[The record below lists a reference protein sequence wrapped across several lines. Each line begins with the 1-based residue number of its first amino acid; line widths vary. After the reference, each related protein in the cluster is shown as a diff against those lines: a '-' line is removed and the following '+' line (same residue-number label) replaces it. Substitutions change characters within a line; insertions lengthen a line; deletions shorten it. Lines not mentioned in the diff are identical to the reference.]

1 MKLFKSILVATTAIA
16 LSACSTTYTTEKTE
30 NETISALAM
39 DQKNLYVMGTQHDY
53 QFPTENTQRIQNLV
67 KSPYAKKMSYVAISG
82 EVHNQKEVKAAL
94 TLVAS
99 PMNFTKTQQEDLV
112 QNYGFRVI
120 SDIPKTS
127 VYYQNPTLAKSL
139 KKSPSLLKY
148 DQRLS
153 DGKMVQIKNRQ
164 TFIQQYPLS
173 QPIHLKLEYI
183 KSSSKVNGTDAAVI
197 IGLPILFIAAAPLY
211 LICETGNGC

>member
-1 MKLFKSILVATTAIA
+1 MKIFKSLLIITTAIA

-30 NETISALAM
+30 NEIISALAM
-39 DQKNLYVMGTQHDY
+39 DQKNLYVMGAQHDY

-67 KSPYAKKMSYVAISG
+67 KSPYAKKMSYIAISG
-82 EVHNQKEVKAAL
+82 EVHNQKEVKAEL
-94 TLVAS
+94 TLIAS

-112 QNYGFRVI
+112 QNYGFRLI

-127 VYYQNPTLAKSL
+127 VYYQNPALAKSL
-139 KKSPSLLKY
+139 KKSPNLLKY

-183 KSSSKVNGTDAAVI
+183 KSSSKVNGTDAAIV
-197 IGLPILFIAAAPLY
+197 IGLPILFIVAAPLY

>member
-1 MKLFKSILVATTAIA
+1 MKLFKSILIATATIT

-82 EVHNQKEVKAAL
+82 EVHNQREVKAEL

-112 QNYGFRVI
+112 QNYGFRII

-127 VYYQNPTLAKSL
+127 IYYQNPALAKSL
-139 KKSPSLLKY
+139 KKSPNLLKY

-153 DGKMVQIKNRQ
+153 DGKMIQIKNRQ

-183 KSSSKVNGTDAAVI
+183 KSSSKVNGTDAAII
-197 IGLPILFIAAAPLY
+197 IGLPILFIVAAPLY

>member
-1 MKLFKSILVATTAIA
+1 MKIFKSILIATAAIA

-39 DQKNLYVMGTQHDY
+39 DQKNLYVMGTKHDY

-67 KSPYAKKMSYVAISG
+67 KSSYAKKMSYVAISG
-82 EVHNQKEVKAAL
+82 EVHNQREVKAEL

-112 QNYGFRVI
+112 QNYGFRII

-127 VYYQNPTLAKSL
+127 VYYQNPALAKSL
-139 KKSPSLLKY
+139 KKSPNLLKY

-183 KSSSKVNGTDAAVI
+183 KSSSKVNGTDAAIV
-197 IGLPILFIAAAPLY
+197 IGLPILFIVAAPLY